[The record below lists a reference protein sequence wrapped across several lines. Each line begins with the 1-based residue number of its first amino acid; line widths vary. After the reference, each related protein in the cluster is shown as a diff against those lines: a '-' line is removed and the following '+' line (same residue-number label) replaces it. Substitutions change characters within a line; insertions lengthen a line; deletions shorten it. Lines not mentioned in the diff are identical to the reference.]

1 MEKGRGKRFNE
12 KGFNKQ
18 LQMEISITA
27 IVNKQFTPASMALNH
42 LQKDLKLAINF
53 ADTIEQPLPL
63 AAASNEMFKEA
74 KRLGLGARDISAVYI
89 KADYT
94 SFRNGDL

>member
-1 MEKGRGKRFNE
+1 
-12 KGFNKQ
+12 
-18 LQMEISITA
+18 
-27 IVNKQFTPASMALNH
+27 MALNH

-94 SFRNGDL
+94 SFRNGDLWDEAMLYDEDSWDFPDWYL